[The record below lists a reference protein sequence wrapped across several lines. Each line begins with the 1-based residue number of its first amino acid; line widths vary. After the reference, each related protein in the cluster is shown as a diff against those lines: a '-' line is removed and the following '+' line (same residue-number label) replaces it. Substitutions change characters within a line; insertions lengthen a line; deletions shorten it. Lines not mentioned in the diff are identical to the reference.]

1 MADNKNNNTID
12 NIDYQIKKINLD
24 IKKTRL
30 EIRQK
35 ELEDSNKEERKRDID
50 RWFQNSQTIVS
61 AISAIAIPIILGFG
75 INYFSSKDEQ
85 DKTASSLIEII
96 ASEEQSLYAKQAAL
110 SALNKFKLLDDDVLY
125 DLTYRIDD
133 FHYSAIPIG
142 ESFIKE
148 RIKKPE
154 MLDYPLGF
162 IDSPKEKDF
171 YIKNKGCEDKCDN
184 KYRISGWGLSRNKV
198 SHLSIF
204 IDSQERLK
212 LYFPGILPV
221 ELIAEKDKIQDSQQ
235 LQENYL
241 LVITD
246 QESNNYLKYRY
257 FKPAKR
263 EDVLQNYFQYKKAKH
278 NNPNHLGFD
287 FYIPQEFITG
297 NSHKLTIKLTD
308 SEYLARDI
316 FSRKM
321 CFQKPCE

>member
-1 MADNKNNNTID
+1 MTYNSDANAAD
-12 NIDYQIKKINLD
+12 NIDYQLKKINLD
-24 IKKTRL
+24 IKTTELAIKKR
-30 EIRQK
+30 
-35 ELEDSNKEERKRDID
+35 ELENSDQELKKQNTD
-50 RWFQNSQTIVS
+50 RWFKHVQIIISG
-61 AISAIAIPIILGFG
+61 ISAIAIPIVLGFG

-85 DKTASSLIEII
+85 DKTAANLIEII

-110 SALNKFKLLDDDVLY
+110 SALNKFNLLDDDVLY

-142 ESFIKE
+142 ESFVKE
-148 RIKKPE
+148 RIKNSK
-154 MLDYPLGF
+154 MLDYPLGA
-162 IDSPKEKDF
+162 IDLPKAKNY
-171 YIKNKGCEDKCDN
+171 YIENKGCEDKCDN
-184 KYRISGWGLSRNKV
+184 KYRIAGWGVSKNQV

-204 IDSQERLK
+204 IDSKERFK
-212 LYFPGILPV
+212 LYYPGILPD
-221 ELIAEKDKIQDSQQ
+221 ELIADKDKIQDSQQ
-235 LQENYL
+235 FQENYL

-297 NSHKLTIKLTD
+297 NSHRLTIKLID
-308 SEYLARDI
+308 SKYLARDI
-316 FSRKM
+316 FSRRM
-321 CFQKPCE
+321 CFQEACE